1 MAIPPI
7 SWQSRV
13 TPGQIGRTTPDGRLE
28 GIEDI
33 ELADASIY
41 QALGGARLVLG
52 TGAALAKAQAPGDL
66 ALVDGLALLAFPSE
80 ASPNT
85 PLVRAATAAANFQL
99 ALAQPTGL
107 VTGRRAVFHLLVANT
122 SGGAITLFLADAATG
137 RVPLFYH
144 ADHSGARPTI
154 AAGAAEL
161 FEVTYLPAPERG
173 IVRKV
178 GAATTFRRTRPTL
191 IGTAMPAPAADA
203 TIAGQLAGDLLIS
216 YDFRNAV
223 TNQSALRTGFTA
235 LQQVGVASEFAMRV
249 AYRVAAANGETIP
262 FPASNAPTRSLIQC
276 WRGVDGASPI
286 IGSAQAAGVGIAG
299 DITTVAA
306 SEPGLAII
314 GLCGRQYSGSLNW
327 LLPSGYASS
336 GDNINAGG
344 TFVRTGAHPDMIGIP
359 PATFATP
366 GLTQAWGSCSI
377 ILRGAAL

>member
-1 MAIPPI
+1 MPI
-7 SWQSRV
+7 EFQSRV
-13 TPGQIGRTTPDGRLE
+13 PAGTSARTNLAN
-28 GIEDI
+28 
-33 ELADASIY
+33 ELAHAEEIALAPATIY
-41 QALGGARLVLG
+41 QALGAAQGVLY
-52 TGAALAKAQAPGDL
+52 TGAALAAAQVPGEL
-66 ALVDGLALLAFPSE
+66 LLTDGLALLAFPSE
-80 ASPNT
+80 ASPST
-85 PLVRAATAAANFQL
+85 KLVRTLSAASSL
-99 ALAQPTGL
+99 MLGLSQPTGM
-107 VTGRRAVFHLLVANT
+107 VTGRRIVFHLLLTNT

-137 RVPLFYH
+137 RVPLYYH
-144 ADHSGARPTI
+144 SDHSGARPTV
-154 AAGAAEL
+154 AAGATDL
-161 FEVTYLPAPERG
+161 FEVIYLPGPERA

-178 GAATTFRRTRPTL
+178 GAATTFRRARPDL
-191 IGTAMPAPAADA
+191 IGTATPAPAADA

-249 AYRVAAANGETIP
+249 AYRVAVTNAETIP

-314 GLCGRQYSGSLNW
+314 GICGRNYSGTLNW

-336 GDNINAGG
+336 GDNINPGG
-344 TFVRTGAHPDMIGIP
+344 TFIRTGQHADVIGIP
-359 PATFATP
+359 ATNFTTP
-366 GLTQAWGSCSI
+366 GATQAWGSCSVL
-377 ILRGAAL
+377 LRGAEL